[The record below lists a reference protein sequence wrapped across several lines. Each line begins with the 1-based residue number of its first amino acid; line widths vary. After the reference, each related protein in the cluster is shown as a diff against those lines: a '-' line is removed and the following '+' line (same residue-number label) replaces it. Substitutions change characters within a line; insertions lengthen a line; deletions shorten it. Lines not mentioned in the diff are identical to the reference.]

1 MNAPIVC
8 AAREPHAGHGSVPE
22 QFPCIGKTRMAASRS
37 PGPLGLDSAASTIS
51 EHFSLGISRPPGP
64 LMYSRIPQSYAYST
78 AEGFRPTELALSA
91 LAIDWLKRIESVHL
105 NPYDDQTGK
114 PTSVWIKGAMIG
126 YGHLIPSSEW
136 DTYKDGI
143 DAAQAEALLR
153 SDLQPAENA
162 VRRNITVNL
171 QQHQYDA
178 LVVLAFNIGINGF
191 AGSSVVL
198 LVNDP
203 SATTAYSSLEAAW
216 KAWNKSQGKVMQGL
230 NNRRDAEWL
239 TYTSARYGHW

>member
-1 MNAPIVC
+1 
-8 AAREPHAGHGSVPE
+8 
-22 QFPCIGKTRMAASRS
+22 MAASRM
-37 PGPLGLDSAASTIS
+37 PGPLGQGSTASTIA
-51 EHFSLGISRPPGP
+51 EAFSPGMSRPPGP
-64 LMYSRIPQSYAYST
+64 LMYSRIPQSYNYST
-78 AEGFRPTELALSA
+78 AEGFQASELALSA
-91 LAIDWLKRIESVHL
+91 LAIDWLKRMESVHL

-114 PTSVWIKGAMIG
+114 PTSVWVKGATIG
-126 YGHLIPSSEW
+126 YGHLIPSGEW

-162 VRRNITVNL
+162 VRRNITAKL
-171 QQHQYDA
+171 QQHEYDA

-191 AGSSVVL
+191 GGSSVVRM
-198 LVNDP
+198 VNDP
-203 SATTAYSSLEAAW
+203 TANTAYSSLESAW

-230 NNRRDAEWL
+230 NNRRDAEWQ